1 MANVVKILWSKLTGT
16 VPLSLVDGQIGI
28 NQKDRKLFY
37 PDENGVVRTFDMNAL
52 PGAIAAVEVTANFGA
67 IGSGNTNTKITVADT
82 RVLTTSKI
90 LVFVSGSPTA
100 DHSSDEIMLLKI
112 NAVASNIVSGVGF
125 DINLYSSHKT
135 YGNIKVNYIIT

>member
-16 VPLSLVDGQIGI
+16 VPALLVDGQIAI

-52 PGAIAAVEVTANFGA
+52 PGAIAAVEVTANFGT
-67 IGSGNTNTKITVADT
+67 IGNGNTNTKTTVSDT
-82 RVLTTSKI
+82 RVLTISKI

-112 NAVASNIVSGVGF
+112 NAVASNIVSKVGF
-125 DINLYSSHKT
+125 DINLYSDHKT
-135 YGNIKVNYIIT
+135 YGNIKLNYLIT

>member
-16 VPLSLVDGQIGI
+16 VPASLVDGQLGI

-67 IGSGNTNTKITVADT
+67 IGNGNTNTKITVADT

-90 LVFVSGSPTA
+90 LVFVSGLPTA

-112 NAVASNIVSGVGF
+112 IAAASNIINEVGF
-125 DINLYSSHKT
+125 DINLYSDHKT

>member
-16 VPLSLVDGQIGI
+16 VPASLVDGQIGI

-52 PGAIAAVEVTANFGA
+52 PGAIAAVEVTANFGG
-67 IGSGNTNTKITVADT
+67 IGNGNTNTKITVSDT

-90 LVFVSGSPTA
+90 VVFVSGASTS

-125 DINLYSSHKT
+125 DIKLYSSHKT